1 MLFVGILLCLFAG
14 LAIAVAAAL
23 EKREGMAVGGEVQR
37 FRLLAALV
45 RRPWWLVAMGVSVAA
60 WLAQAGG
67 LTLVPIAAAAT
78 LLAAGRALLVVLGI
92 RWLGERFG
100 GWELTGVGLAT
111 VGAVAAATT
120 AGGHAARP
128 ELSNGVQ
135 LAVGAGA
142 LLVAVAVT
150 RRSSGVAL
158 GAGAGVLFAAT
169 SVYTKEI
176 GDRVAIHGLP
186 GIGLIVASPSLW
198 VMLGFTVLAQ
208 SYLQTAFR
216 QVNAA
221 TVSATNTA
229 VSMNGLIVCGFV
241 LYHEAFPHG
250 AAGVVL
256 VLGILASAAG
266 ASLLAFTS
274 ASPPP
279 SGPPPSTG
287 TAPARSEAPERL
299 GAGPGRLMT
308 VPGPL
313 MTGPG
318 RLMTGPER
326 LGTGR

>member
-1 MLFVGILLCLFAG
+1 MLVAGILLCLFAG
-14 LAIAVAAAL
+14 LAIALAAAL

-67 LTLVPIAAAAT
+67 LALVPIAAAAT
-78 LLAAGRALLVVLGI
+78 LLGAGRALLVVLGI

-100 GWELTGVGLAT
+100 GWELAGVGLAT

-142 LLVAVAVT
+142 LVVAVAVT

-158 GAGAGVLFAAT
+158 GVGAGVLFAAT
-169 SVYTKEI
+169 GVYTKEI
-176 GDRVAIHGLP
+176 GDRVAIHGLS
-186 GIGLIVASPSLW
+186 GIGLVVASPSLW
-198 VMLGFTVLAQ
+198 VMLAFTVLAQ

-216 QVNAA
+216 RVNAA

-241 LYHEAFPHG
+241 LYQEPFPSG
-250 AAGVVL
+250 AAGAVL

-279 SGPPPSTG
+279 SDPPSSTWATSTG
-287 TAPARSEAPERL
+287 SASPER
-299 GAGPGRLMT
+299 P
-308 VPGPL
+308 V
-313 MTGPG
+313 TGPE
-318 RLMTGPER
+318 RPLSRPER